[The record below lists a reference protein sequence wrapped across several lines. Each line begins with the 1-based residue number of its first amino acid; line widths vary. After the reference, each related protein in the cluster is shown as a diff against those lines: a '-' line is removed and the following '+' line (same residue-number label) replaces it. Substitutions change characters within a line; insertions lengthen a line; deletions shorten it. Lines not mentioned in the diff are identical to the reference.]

1 MNDEKKVS
9 LKAPETETELL
20 QRAQALAGKT
30 LASIAQTYQSRI
42 PPNLRQ
48 EKGWVGQLL
57 EIALGATAGAKAKP
71 DFELIDV
78 ELKTIPLNNKHLP
91 KESTFVCTVPQRP
104 ALTWHESHVWQKLK
118 RVLWLP
124 VEADNT
130 ISLARRRI
138 GSPILWSPNPQQETI
153 LEQDWHELCEMLTVG
168 QYDQLTAKHGTYLHC
183 RPKAAHSRILRK
195 DINQQGETQ
204 LIVPRGFYL
213 RTSFTTEILQSL
225 L

>member
-1 MNDEKKVS
+1 MII
-9 LKAPETETELL
+9 KAPETETELL
-20 QRAQALAGKT
+20 QRAQTLAGET
-30 LASIAQTYQSRI
+30 LASIAQICKSRI
-42 PPNLRQ
+42 PPDLRQ

-57 EIALGATAGAKAKP
+57 ETALGATAGAKAKP

-78 ELKTIPLNNKHLP
+78 ELKTIPINIKQLP

-124 VEADNT
+124 VEADNKIPLT
-130 ISLARRRI
+130 KRRI
-138 GSPILWSPNPQQETI
+138 GTPILWSPNPQQEAI
-153 LEQDWHELCEMLTVG
+153 LQQDWHELCEMLILG
-168 QYDQLTAKHGTYLHC
+168 QYDQLTAKQGTYLHC

-213 RTSFTTEILQSL
+213 RTSLTAEVLQNL
-225 L
+225 M

>member
-1 MNDEKKVS
+1 MSRVT
-9 LKAPETETELL
+9 PPQTEAELL
-20 QRAQALAGKT
+20 QRAQALAGQT
-30 LASIAQTYQSRI
+30 LATLANTCQLTM

-57 EIALGATAGAKAKP
+57 EKVLGATAGAKAKP

-78 ELKTIPLNNKHLP
+78 ELKTIPINTKHLP

-130 ISLARRRI
+130 IPLAARRI
-138 GSPILWSPNPQQETI
+138 GSPILWSPTAKQELI
-153 LEQDWHELCEMLTVG
+153 LQQDWQELCEMLTLG

-183 RPKAAHSRILRK
+183 RPKAAHSRVLRQ
-195 DINQQGETQ
+195 DINQQGEAQ
-204 LIVPRGFYL
+204 MIVPRGFYL
-213 RTSFTTEILQSL
+213 RTSFTTEILRDL